1 MTARVAKSSK
11 PGARPRGPFE
21 GKRKTLTT
29 RITEKTR
36 ESLEKAAQEA
46 DRSLSQEIELRL
58 EQSFLE
64 DGFLGGPENATAAK
78 LVGPILQDPEVRTG
92 KSWREDK
99 NTYYGAVVAVL
110 AIMRLL
116 GPRDVLHPKMAF
128 DKDPGRLDEHII
140 SDSIDAVAKI
150 AVVRK
155 SQGK

>member
-78 LVGPILQDPEVRTG
+78 LVGPILQDVEARTG

-99 NTYYGAVVAVL
+99 NTYYGAVAAVL
-110 AIMRLL
+110 AIMRVL
-116 GPRDVLHPKMAF
+116 GPEDVPQPKMAF
-128 DKDPGRLDEHII
+128 DEDPDADEHII
-140 SDSIDAVAKI
+140 FGSIDAAVQI
-150 AVVRK
+150 AAGKK
-155 SQGK
+155 SQRR